1 MSSIVIEIGKHWPE
15 DTEEGRTVVF
25 VLGEWKGVMLPA
37 CQRRLLQ
44 KYVSTQSYKT
54 YVEVLQRA
62 KYNSGKKM
70 NIWVN
75 RDTALRF
82 VSKVQVGGGTRVYFR
97 NQIVIREASFLKKK
111 ILNKKLTVL
120 WLNIEI
126 YLTL

>member
-15 DTEEGRTVVF
+15 YTEEGRTVGF

-54 YVEVLQRA
+54 YVEVLQWA

-97 NQIVIREASFLKKK
+97 NQIVIREASFLKK